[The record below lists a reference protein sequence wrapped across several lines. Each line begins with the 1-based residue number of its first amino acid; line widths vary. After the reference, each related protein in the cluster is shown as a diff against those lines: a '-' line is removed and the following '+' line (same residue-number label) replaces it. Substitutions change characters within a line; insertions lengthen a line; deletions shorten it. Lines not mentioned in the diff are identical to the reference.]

1 MAPWNLFQSVSDP
14 GTSVRMSKALGF
26 RSKISR
32 NSCQVFCIFWK
43 CKFLMSLIYKITNR
57 KSFVDL
63 NFKEWVYEI
72 YKSAYLDIIMIS
84 IFIKFTKESCTVFYY
99 NLTAASYFGHFCSR
113 GLSFLRGGMSGWPG
127 QRTVRDGTEGIYD
140 PEMNI
145 SHQLTWIDLIFI
157 KSCLLMKI
165 NFLFRFFTSAFK
177 H

>member
-26 RSKISR
+26 RSKISW

-99 NLTAASYFGHFCSR
+99 HFNSCV
-113 GLSFLRGGMSGWPG
+113 LFWSFLLTRSFISPWRNVRVTGSADCPGRNRRYLWPW
-127 QRTVRDGTEGIYD
+127 DEYKS
-140 PEMNI
+140 P
-145 SHQLTWIDLIFI
+145 IDLNWPDFYQVVPLDEDQFLVPIFY
-157 KSCLLMKI
+157 
-165 NFLFRFFTSAFK
+165 FRF
-177 H
+177 